1 MSNNPENQKSQ
12 QDSQESDQQ
21 SEQQGVVFIV
31 DDDEALRDSLRWLLE
46 SVGLKVETHDSA
58 NSFLQSYYPGQSGC
72 LLLDVRMP
80 GMSGLELQEQLES
93 RDVRLPVVIMT
104 GHGDVSMAVRALKAG
119 ALDFIEKPFDDEL
132 LLASIQRALLLDVE
146 QRKNRATQAEILAR
160 LAQLTRREHQVME
173 LVTIGKANKQIAS
186 ELNVSA
192 KTVEAHRAHVMEK
205 MQAKSLA
212 ELVRMSMLASGG

>member
-1 MSNNPENQKSQ
+1 MNNGLEEGNN
-12 QDSQESDQQ
+12 QQ

-46 SVGLKVETHDSA
+46 SVGLRVETHDSA

-93 RDVRLPVVIMT
+93 RDVRLPVVIIT

-119 ALDFIEKPFDDEL
+119 AMDFIEKPFDDEL
-132 LLASIQRALLLDVE
+132 LLASIQSALSLDVE
-146 QRKNRATQAEILAR
+146 QRKSRATQAEILAR

-173 LVTIGKANKQIAS
+173 LVTTGKANKQIAS

-205 MQAKSLA
+205 MQANSLA
-212 ELVRMSMLASGG
+212 ELVRMSMFASGN

>member
-1 MSNNPENQKSQ
+1 MKSKSEQ
-12 QDSQESDQQ
+12 HSEQQ
-21 SEQQGVVFIV
+21 SEPQQGVVFIV

-46 SVGLKVETHDSA
+46 SAGLKVETHDSA

-80 GMSGLELQEQLES
+80 GMTGLELQEQLES

-104 GHGDVSMAVRALKAG
+104 GHGDVAMAVRALKAG
-119 ALDFIEKPFDDEL
+119 AMDFIEKPFDDEL
-132 LLASIQRALLLDVE
+132 LLTSIQRALVLDTE
-146 QRKNRATQAEILAR
+146 QRKNRATQAEVLAR
-160 LAQLTRREHQVME
+160 LAHLTRREHQVME

>member
-1 MSNNPENQKSQ
+1 MNSKIE
-12 QDSQESDQQ
+12 QQ
-21 SEQQGVVFIV
+21 SEQQIEPQQGVVFIV
-31 DDDEALRDSLRWLLE
+31 DDDEALRDSLCWLLE
-46 SVGLKVETHDSA
+46 SAGLRVETHDSA

-80 GMSGLELQEQLES
+80 GMNGLELQEQLES

-104 GHGDVSMAVRALKAG
+104 GHGDVAMAVRALKAG
-119 ALDFIEKPFDDEL
+119 AMDFIEKPFDDEL
-132 LLASIQRALLLDVE
+132 LLASIQRALVLDTE
-146 QRKNRATQAEILAR
+146 QRKNRATQAEVLAR
-160 LAQLTRREHQVME
+160 LAHLTRREHQVME

-212 ELVRMSMLASGG
+212 ELVRMSMLVSGDS

>member
-1 MSNNPENQKSQ
+1 MKSKI
-12 QDSQESDQQ
+12 EQQ
-21 SEQQGVVFIV
+21 SEQQIEPQQGVVFIV
-31 DDDEALRDSLRWLLE
+31 DDDEALRDSLCWLLE
-46 SVGLKVETHDSA
+46 SAGLRVETHDSA

-80 GMSGLELQEQLES
+80 GMNGLELQEQLES

-104 GHGDVSMAVRALKAG
+104 GHGDVAMAVRALKAG
-119 ALDFIEKPFDDEL
+119 AMDFIEKPFDDEL
-132 LLASIQRALLLDVE
+132 LLASIQRALVLDAE
-146 QRKNRATQAEILAR
+146 QRKNRATQAEVLAR
-160 LAQLTRREHQVME
+160 LAHLTRREHQVME

-212 ELVRMSMLASGG
+212 ELVRMSMLVSGDS

>member
-1 MSNNPENQKSQ
+1 MNSKIE
-12 QDSQESDQQ
+12 QQ
-21 SEQQGVVFIV
+21 SEQQIEPQQGVVFIV
-31 DDDEALRDSLRWLLE
+31 DDDEALRDSLCWLLE
-46 SVGLKVETHDSA
+46 SAGLRVETHDSA

-80 GMSGLELQEQLES
+80 GMNGLELQEQLES

-104 GHGDVSMAVRALKAG
+104 GHGDVAMAVRALKAG
-119 ALDFIEKPFDDEL
+119 AMDFIEKPFDDEL
-132 LLASIQRALLLDVE
+132 LLASIQRALVLDAE
-146 QRKNRATQAEILAR
+146 QRKNRATQAEVLAR
-160 LAQLTRREHQVME
+160 LAHLTRREHQVME

-212 ELVRMSMLASGG
+212 ELVRMSMLVSGDS

>member
-1 MSNNPENQKSQ
+1 MNSKS
-12 QDSQESDQQ
+12 EQQ
-21 SEQQGVVFIV
+21 SEPQNEPQQGVVFIV
-31 DDDEALRDSLRWLLE
+31 DDDEALRDSLCWLLE
-46 SVGLKVETHDSA
+46 SAGLRVEPHDSA

-80 GMSGLELQEQLES
+80 GMNGLELQEQLES

-104 GHGDVSMAVRALKAG
+104 GHGDVAMAVRALKAG
-119 ALDFIEKPFDDEL
+119 AMDFIEKPFDDEL
-132 LLASIQRALLLDVE
+132 LLTSIQRALVLDTE
-146 QRKNRATQAEILAR
+146 QRKNRATQAEVLAR
-160 LAQLTRREHQVME
+160 MAHLTRREHQVME

-212 ELVRMSMLASGG
+212 ELVRMSMLVSADN

>member
-1 MSNNPENQKSQ
+1 MKSKSEQ
-12 QDSQESDQQ
+12 HSEQQ
-21 SEQQGVVFIV
+21 SEPQQGVVFIV
-31 DDDEALRDSLRWLLE
+31 DDDEALRDSLCWLLE
-46 SVGLKVETHDSA
+46 SADLRVETHDSA

-80 GMSGLELQEQLES
+80 GMNGLELQEQLES
-93 RDVRLPVVIMT
+93 RGVRLPVVIMT
-104 GHGDVSMAVRALKAG
+104 GHGDVAMAVRALKAG
-119 ALDFIEKPFDDEL
+119 AMDFIEKPFDDEL
-132 LLASIQRALLLDVE
+132 LLASIRRALALDTE
-146 QRKNRATQAEILAR
+146 QRKSRATQAEILAR
-160 LAQLTRREHQVME
+160 LAHLTRREHQVME

>member
-1 MSNNPENQKSQ
+1 MKSKF
-12 QDSQESDQQ
+12 EQQ
-21 SEQQGVVFIV
+21 SEQQSEPQQGVVFIV

-46 SVGLKVETHDSA
+46 SAGLKVETHDSA

-80 GMSGLELQEQLES
+80 GMTGLELQEQLES

-104 GHGDVSMAVRALKAG
+104 GHGDVAMAVRALKAG
-119 ALDFIEKPFDDEL
+119 AMDFIEKPFDDEL
-132 LLASIQRALLLDVE
+132 LLTSIQRALVLDTE
-146 QRKNRATQAEILAR
+146 QRKNRATQAEVLAR
-160 LAQLTRREHQVME
+160 LAHLTRREHQVME

>member
-1 MSNNPENQKSQ
+1 MNNDLEEKNN
-12 QDSQESDQQ
+12 QQ
-21 SEQQGVVFIV
+21 SGQQGVVFIV

-46 SVGLKVETHDSA
+46 SVELKVETHDSA

-93 RDVRLPVVIMT
+93 RDVRLPVVIIT

-132 LLASIQRALLLDVE
+132 LLASIQSALSLDVE
-146 QRKNRATQAEILAR
+146 QRKSRATQAEILAR

-173 LVTIGKANKQIAS
+173 LVTKGRANKQIAA

-205 MQAKSLA
+205 MQANSLA
-212 ELVRMSMLASGG
+212 ELVRMSMLVSGNS

>member
-1 MSNNPENQKSQ
+1 MNSKS
-12 QDSQESDQQ
+12 EQQ
-21 SEQQGVVFIV
+21 SELQSEQQGEQQQGVVFIV
-31 DDDEALRDSLRWLLE
+31 DDDEALRDSLCWLLE
-46 SVGLKVETHDSA
+46 SAGLRVETHDSA

-80 GMSGLELQEQLES
+80 GMNGLELQEQLES

-104 GHGDVSMAVRALKAG
+104 GHGDVAMAVRALKAG
-119 ALDFIEKPFDDEL
+119 AMDFIEKPFDDEL
-132 LLASIQRALLLDVE
+132 LLTSIRRALAQDAE
-146 QRKNRATQAEILAR
+146 QRKNRASQAEILAR
-160 LAQLTRREHQVME
+160 LAHLTRREHQVME

-212 ELVRMSMLASGG
+212 ELVRMSMLVSADN

>member
-1 MSNNPENQKSQ
+1 MNNNLEEENSQ
-12 QDSQESDQQ
+12 QG
-21 SEQQGVVFIV
+21 EQQGVVFIV

-46 SVGLKVETHDSA
+46 SVRLKVETHDSA

-104 GHGDVSMAVRALKAG
+104 GHGDVAMAVRALKAG
-119 ALDFIEKPFDDEL
+119 VLDFIEKPFDDEL

-146 QRKNRATQAEILAR
+146 QRKSRATQAEILAR

-205 MQAKSLA
+205 MQANSLA

>member
-1 MSNNPENQKSQ
+1 MNNKPEEDNN
-12 QDSQESDQQ
+12 QQ

-46 SVGLKVETHDSA
+46 SVGLRVETHDSA
-58 NSFLQSYYPGQSGC
+58 NSFLKSYYPGQSGC

-93 RDVRLPVVIMT
+93 RDVRLPVVIIT

-132 LLASIQRALLLDVE
+132 LLASIQQALSLDVE
-146 QRKNRATQAEILAR
+146 QRKSRATQAEILAR

-173 LVTIGKANKQIAS
+173 LVTTGKANKQIAS

-212 ELVRMSMLASGG
+212 ELVRMSMLASGNNQGSSE

>member
-1 MSNNPENQKSQ
+1 MNSKIE
-12 QDSQESDQQ
+12 QQ
-21 SEQQGVVFIV
+21 SEQQIEPQQGVVFIV
-31 DDDEALRDSLRWLLE
+31 DDDEALRDSLCWLLE
-46 SVGLKVETHDSA
+46 SAGLRVETHDSA

-80 GMSGLELQEQLES
+80 GMNGLELQEQLES

-104 GHGDVSMAVRALKAG
+104 GHGDVAMAVRALKAG
-119 ALDFIEKPFDDEL
+119 AMDFIEKPFDDEL
-132 LLASIQRALLLDVE
+132 LLASIQRALVLDAE
-146 QRKNRATQAEILAR
+146 QRKNRATQAEVLAR
-160 LAQLTRREHQVME
+160 LAHLTRREHQVME

-212 ELVRMSMLASGG
+212 ELVRMSMLVSGDN

>member
-1 MSNNPENQKSQ
+1 MNNNLEEENSQ
-12 QDSQESDQQ
+12 QG
-21 SEQQGVVFIV
+21 EQQGVVFIV

-46 SVGLKVETHDSA
+46 SVRLKVETHDSA

-104 GHGDVSMAVRALKAG
+104 GHGDVAMAVRALKAG
-119 ALDFIEKPFDDEL
+119 AMDFIEKPFDDEL

-146 QRKNRATQAEILAR
+146 QRKSRATQAEILAR

-205 MQAKSLA
+205 MQANSLA

>member
-1 MSNNPENQKSQ
+1 MKSK
-12 QDSQESDQQ
+12 SEQQ
-21 SEQQGVVFIV
+21 SEPQNEPQQGVVFIV

-46 SVGLKVETHDSA
+46 SAGLKVETHDSA

-80 GMSGLELQEQLES
+80 GMTGLELQEQLES

-104 GHGDVSMAVRALKAG
+104 GHGDVAMAVRALKAG
-119 ALDFIEKPFDDEL
+119 AMDFIEKPFDDEL
-132 LLASIQRALLLDVE
+132 LLTSIQRALVLDTE
-146 QRKNRATQAEILAR
+146 QRKNRATQAEVLAR
-160 LAQLTRREHQVME
+160 LAHLTRREHQVME

-212 ELVRMSMLASGG
+212 ELVRMSMLVSADN

>member
-1 MSNNPENQKSQ
+1 MNNNLEEENSQ
-12 QDSQESDQQ
+12 QG
-21 SEQQGVVFIV
+21 EQQGVVFIV

-46 SVGLKVETHDSA
+46 SVRLKVETHDSA

-104 GHGDVSMAVRALKAG
+104 GHGDVAMAVRALKAG
-119 ALDFIEKPFDDEL
+119 AMDFIEKPFDDEL

-146 QRKNRATQAEILAR
+146 QRKSRATQAEILAR

-205 MQAKSLA
+205 MQANSLA
-212 ELVRMSMLASGG
+212 ELVRMSMLASGGS

>member
-1 MSNNPENQKSQ
+1 MSNNLEEETN
-12 QDSQESDQQ
+12 QQ

-46 SVGLKVETHDSA
+46 SVGLRVEAHDSA

-146 QRKNRATQAEILAR
+146 QRKNRATRAEILAR

-205 MQAKSLA
+205 MQANSLA
-212 ELVRMSMLASGG
+212 ELVRMSMLASGDN

>member
-1 MSNNPENQKSQ
+1 MSNNLEEETN
-12 QDSQESDQQ
+12 QQ

-46 SVGLKVETHDSA
+46 SVGLRVEAHDSA

-146 QRKNRATQAEILAR
+146 QRKNRATRAEILAR

-192 KTVEAHRAHVMEK
+192 KTDEAHRAHVMEK
-205 MQAKSLA
+205 MQANSLA
-212 ELVRMSMLASGG
+212 ELVRMSMLASGDN

>member
-1 MSNNPENQKSQ
+1 MNNNLEEENSQ
-12 QDSQESDQQ
+12 QG
-21 SEQQGVVFIV
+21 EQQGVVFIV

-46 SVGLKVETHDSA
+46 SVRLKVETHDSA

-104 GHGDVSMAVRALKAG
+104 GHGDVAMAVRALKAG
-119 ALDFIEKPFDDEL
+119 AMDFIEKPFDDEL
-132 LLASIQRALLLDVE
+132 LLASIQSALSLDVE
-146 QRKNRATQAEILAR
+146 QRKSRATQAEILAR

-205 MQAKSLA
+205 MQASSLA
-212 ELVRMSMLASGG
+212 ELVRMSMLASGGG

>member
-1 MSNNPENQKSQ
+1 MNNNPENQNSK
-12 QDSQESDQQ
+12 ENDQQ

-93 RDVRLPVVIMT
+93 RDVRLPVVIIT

-132 LLASIQRALLLDVE
+132 LLASIQSALSLDVE
-146 QRKNRATQAEILAR
+146 QRKSRATQAEILAR

-173 LVTIGKANKQIAS
+173 LVTKGRANKQIAA

-205 MQAKSLA
+205 MQANSLA
-212 ELVRMSMLASGG
+212 ELVRMSMLVSGNS

>member
-1 MSNNPENQKSQ
+1 MNSKIE
-12 QDSQESDQQ
+12 QQ
-21 SEQQGVVFIV
+21 SEPQIEPQQGVVFIV
-31 DDDEALRDSLRWLLE
+31 DDDEALRDSLCWLLE
-46 SVGLKVETHDSA
+46 SAGLRVETHDSA

-80 GMSGLELQEQLES
+80 GMNGLELQEQLES

-104 GHGDVSMAVRALKAG
+104 GHGDVAMAVRALKAG
-119 ALDFIEKPFDDEL
+119 AMDFIEKPFDDEL
-132 LLASIQRALLLDVE
+132 LLASIQRALVLDAE
-146 QRKNRATQAEILAR
+146 QRKNRATQAEVLAR
-160 LAQLTRREHQVME
+160 LAHLTRREHQVME

-212 ELVRMSMLASGG
+212 ELVRMSMLVSGDS

>member
-1 MSNNPENQKSQ
+1 MNSKS
-12 QDSQESDQQ
+12 EQQ
-21 SEQQGVVFIV
+21 SELQSEQQGEQQQGVVFIV
-31 DDDEALRDSLRWLLE
+31 DDDEALRDSLCWLLE
-46 SVGLKVETHDSA
+46 SAGLRVETHDSA

-80 GMSGLELQEQLES
+80 GMNGLELQEQLES

-104 GHGDVSMAVRALKAG
+104 GHGDVAMAVRALKAG
-119 ALDFIEKPFDDEL
+119 AMDFIEKPFDDEL
-132 LLASIQRALLLDVE
+132 LLTSIRRALAQDAE
-146 QRKNRATQAEILAR
+146 QRKNRASQAEILAR
-160 LAQLTRREHQVME
+160 LAHLTRREHQVME

-205 MQAKSLA
+205 MKAKSLA
-212 ELVRMSMLASGG
+212 ELVRMSMLVSADN